1 MSSTAPGLAGTIAA
15 KNSTSTRAAPA
26 HGAPPTVNLPLGER
40 AVNPRSPTEPTA
52 SPSSATWTS
61 PIPKENP
68 TEDET
73 KAEVQVFSALS
84 LVGYRVYRQR
94 WYGLVALTL
103 INIVC
108 AINWTL
114 FTSISIDTA
123 AHFAVSTTKV
133 NWLSNIVCGAYVFA
147 APCVPW
153 LTMRYSI
160 RGVTLIAAAL
170 MLLGGWLR
178 YAATASTLSPD
189 GAYTLLFIGSFLIG
203 VAQCFVQVI
212 PPAFSETWF
221 GLNARTTVTMI
232 LAVSNPFGG
241 AIASLLAPG
250 VVTNP
255 SHLPLLCLIA
265 AIIVTVCAP
274 FAFLVQ
280 ARPPTPPTK
289 SAEGR
294 LMSTAEV
301 WRGVRALFGKGDQE
315 GRCMTRRERCDFA
328 IISIVFTV
336 ILAFFDAFLILIN
349 QIFEPYGYSSDQA
362 GFIGAAVIFSG
373 ILAAG
378 VSAPLL
384 DRYFHFRLAL
394 TAKFLVP
401 IIGLSFLLL
410 IWIIKPSNLAPIF
423 VITIL
428 MGCSSFTMLP
438 IGLEMAAEIGYPNM
452 GIEITSAV
460 LYWLGNGASVVAS
473 VAMNALTSG
482 PNASPPNNM
491 RRAIVFEG
499 IVVFVTSFLILF
511 IKGDQ
516 TRRLEDVR
524 AHEEM
529 EERKGWV
536 ALGNGFG
543 RDE

>member
-1 MSSTAPGLAGTIAA
+1 MSATVPGAGLAGASLISPRTTAA
-15 KNSTSTRAAPA
+15 TATTVTA
-26 HGAPPTVNLPLGER
+26 HGAR
-40 AVNPRSPTEPTA
+40 ALARALNPRSSAPAPSTTAWAPPISPKSSTSILKDEPT
-52 SPSSATWTS
+52 
-61 PIPKENP
+61 KE
-68 TEDET
+68 
-73 KAEVQVFSALS
+73 EVEVE
-84 LVGYRVYRQR
+84 VGYRVYRQR

-108 AINWTL
+108 AVNWTL

-153 LTMRYSI
+153 LSMRYSI
-160 RGVTLIAAAL
+160 RGVTFIAAGL
-170 MLLGGWLR
+170 MLLGGWYMINQLR

-189 GAYTLLFIGSFLIG
+189 GAYCLLFIGSFLIG
-203 VAQCFVQVI
+203 VAQCFAQIV

-241 AIASLLAPG
+241 AVASLLAPG

-255 SHLPLLCLIA
+255 THVPLLCLIA

-274 FAFLVQ
+274 LAFLVQ

-294 LMSTAEV
+294 LMSTTAV
-301 WRGVRALFGKGDQE
+301 WRGVEALFGKGGEEDGV

-328 IISIVFTV
+328 ILSVIFTIV
-336 ILAFFDAFLILIN
+336 LAFFDAFLILIN
-349 QIFEPYGYSSDQA
+349 QIFEPYGYTSDQA

-378 VSAPLL
+378 ISAPLL

-394 TAKFLVP
+394 TAKCLVP

-410 IWIIKPSNLAPIF
+410 IWVIKPKNLAAIF
-423 VITIL
+423 VITVL

-438 IGLEMAAEIGYPNM
+438 IGLEMAAEIGYPSL
-452 GIEITSAV
+452 GIEMTSAV
-460 LYWLGNGASVVAS
+460 LYWLGNGASVVTS

-482 PNASPPNNM
+482 SDASPPNNM
-491 RRAIVFEG
+491 RKAGVIVF
-499 IVVFVTSFLILF
+499 VVSFLIFFL
-511 IKGDQ
+511 KGDQ
-516 TRRLEDVR
+516 TRRVEDVK
-524 AHEEM
+524 AHKEM
-529 EERKGWV
+529 EERKEWV
-536 ALGNGFG
+536 SLGKIVSAEG
-543 RDE
+543 